1 MSITFQEQMKMFEGY
16 AFDMA
21 TCKIKTPEGYL
32 LNRSQFNIRF
42 GGMIFDIGPRAT
54 TKRAYVAFT
63 RNEYFRPAM
72 INCGP

>member
-1 MSITFQEQMKMFEGY
+1 MNYIDQMKMFEGY

-21 TCKIKTPEGYL
+21 TCKIKTPEGFL

-42 GGMIFDIGPRAT
+42 GGMTFDISPTET
-54 TKRAYVAFT
+54 TKSAYVAFT